1 MSRLTPT
8 SLRSKDA
15 FNRWVADE
23 TGQAVTIRLCWFVS
37 RTTGLHAGVA
47 FVRTRASGDWI
58 MMG

>member
-47 FVRTRASGDWI
+47 FVRTRASGE
-58 MMG
+58 G